1 MPEYRLS
8 GKADEDLGE
17 IYVSSHQRFGEAKAD
32 AYLLALE
39 ERFFLL
45 ADQPSLGRRIDHI
58 REGCLRWDHESHS
71 IFYKITDSGIII
83 MRVLHA
89 MRDMRPL
96 LRER

>member
-17 IYVSSHQRFGEAKAD
+17 IYVYSHQRFGEAKAD

-58 REGCLRWDHESHS
+58 REGYLRWDHESHS
-71 IFYKITDSGIII
+71 IFYKTTRDGIIV

-96 LRER
+96 LSEE

>member
-17 IYVSSHQRFGEAKAD
+17 IYVYSYQRFGEAKAD

-58 REGCLRWDHESHS
+58 REGYLRWDHESHS
-71 IFYKITDSGIII
+71 IFYKTTDDGIIV

-96 LRER
+96 LSEE